1 MNMKTAI
8 ENIETKI
15 VFLSE
20 TENENDFSPY
30 GPFLKITVFIRYLL
44 PVLPYLKSSPT
55 HAFPGPIARGGSA
68 VGIGSLRP
76 CTSTILNGMLVY
88 I

>member
-20 TENENDFSPY
+20 TENENDFSLY
-30 GPFLKITVFIRYLL
+30 GPFLKITIFILYLP

-55 HAFPGPIARGGSA
+55 RALPGPIARGGSA
-68 VGIGSLRP
+68 VGIDNMRP
-76 CTSTILNGMLVY
+76 CTSTIFNGMLVY
-88 I
+88 V